1 MSNESFDFSSGPL
14 HPRRG
19 EYTPVHAASLAE
31 FNSVN
36 NELGRYPLGVRIV
49 MLRSAGSSYLSALQI
64 AEAEIKR
71 LRDVCEQQ
79 VNESKW
85 LRDQREE
92 LNDEKRRLEVK
103 VQGKEGRKKSSEE
116 VGGSLRDEGEQKGKR
131 KEKKVEKEK
140 KIKEEREDEEDEEND
155 E

>member
-1 MSNESFDFSSGPL
+1 
-14 HPRRG
+14 
-19 EYTPVHAASLAE
+19 
-31 FNSVN
+31 
-36 NELGRYPLGVRIV
+36 

-92 LNDEKRRLEVK
+92 LNDEKRRLKVK